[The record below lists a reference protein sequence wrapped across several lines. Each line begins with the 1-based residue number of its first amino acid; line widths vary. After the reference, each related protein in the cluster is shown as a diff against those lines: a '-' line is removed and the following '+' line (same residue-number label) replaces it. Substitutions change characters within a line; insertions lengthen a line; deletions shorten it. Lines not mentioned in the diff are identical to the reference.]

1 MKNNILNIGR
11 ILLSFV
17 LLFTCLIVTPVK
29 AAGKTLGDLKDELN
43 QKIKEYEENEEQKEI
58 TNAQM
63 EKIQKEIEKIYQTIQ
78 KNQEEIV
85 RLEGEIVELTKEI
98 ELKEQEIKDVVK
110 FYQISNGTSTYLEYI
125 FGASDFTDLIYRLA
139 VSEQLLDYN
148 DRLVD
153 EYNSMIAEN
162 EKKQKDLEEQEV
174 KLKKEQVNLDSEL
187 KKLGNKLSDFS
198 EQSVSIEEEIKTQRE
213 AIKIYEE
220 QYQCKDEDEISVCT
234 TSKLPADTSFWRP
247 LKTGVRTSEYGYR
260 TFNLNGKITSDF
272 HTGID
277 LSLYDN
283 GKVPVYASAAGVV
296 ISIIRKASCGGNQI
310 YVHHIING
318 KTYTTGYVHL
328 REIMV
333 EVGDVV
339 TKDTQL
345 ATMGGN
351 PNKEYWDKCSTGS
364 HLHFAISTGLYFKD
378 YSSWS
383 AYVSHTINPRTIVN
397 FPSGGNWFYDRTSKY

>member
-1 MKNNILNIGR
+1 MM
-11 ILLSFV
+11 SFV
-17 LLFTCLIVTPVK
+17 LLFTCLIVSPVS
-29 AAGKTLGDLKDELN
+29 AAGKTLGDLKEELN
-43 QKIKEYEENEEQKEI
+43 QKIKEYEENEQQKEI
-58 TNAQM
+58 TNKQM
-63 EKIQKEIEKIYQTIQ
+63 QEIQARIGKIYETIQ
-78 KNQEEIV
+78 KNQEEV
-85 RLEGEIVELTKEI
+85 RRLEEEIIKLTEDI
-98 ELKEQEIKDVVK
+98 IVKEQEIKDVVK

-125 FGASDFTDLIYRLA
+125 FGAKDFTDLIYRLA
-139 VSEQLLDYN
+139 ISEQLLDYN
-148 DRLVD
+148 DKLVD
-153 EYNSMIAEN
+153 EYNLMIENN
-162 EKKQKDLEEQEV
+162 EKKKEELNLQEIKLKEEQS
-174 KLKKEQVNLDSEL
+174 NLDNEL

-220 QYQCKDEDEISVCT
+220 QYKCKDEDEISECT

-247 LKTGVRTSEYGYR
+247 LKMGVRTSEYGYR
-260 TFNLNGKITSDF
+260 TFDLNGTITSDF

-277 LSLYDN
+277 LSLYDS
-283 GKVPVYASAAGVV
+283 GAIPVYASAAGVV

-339 TKDTQL
+339 TKETQL

-351 PNKEYWDKCSTGS
+351 PRIEYWDRCSTGS
-364 HLHFAISTGLYFKD
+364 HLHFAVSTGLYFKD

-383 AYVSHTINPRTIVN
+383 SYVAHTINPRSIVN
-397 FPSGGNWFYDRTSKY
+397 FPSGGNWFYDRTTKY